1 MYQDKILVCKDCGK
15 EFTFT
20 RGEQEFYA
28 SKRVLKTNLHAA
40 KNAVHGE
47 KHAHQT
53 ARQSQQES
61 TMLQLAPT
69 AAKRQEC
76 LLNPERTDL
85 FCAALATL

>member
-28 SKRVLKTNLHAA
+28 SKGFENEPTRA

-61 TMLQLAPT
+61 TMYNLS
-69 AAKRQEC
+69 
-76 LLNPERTDL
+76 
-85 FCAALATL
+85 